1 QSKKYLKTTAMK
13 QVTRTNDDGLSS
25 QKGEMVLP
33 KNCIL
38 PNHVALICDGN
49 RRWARARGL
58 SVVEGHKNGAQAI
71 GDIAR
76 ACRDFGIHTFT
87 VWIFSSE
94 NWSRGKKE
102 VDNILHLIEQMLDKH
117 IEEAKKNNV
126 RIIHLGR
133 KDRIPQSLALKLAKA
148 EIETKDNTK
157 YVFNVA
163 IDYGGHD
170 EIVRATR
177 RIVEDDI
184 PSYDIDEKLFA
195 SYLDTHDQPYPY
207 VDLLIRTSGE
217 QRLSGLLPWQ
227 MNYAEIWW
235 EESLLP
241 DFTRE
246 RFVEALLDYSR
257 RNRRFGGSNTV
268 RKFDFQPQLVAR
280 LELDWWRSRKFAD
293 EREFAGA
300 FVNYLKEQFGVSL
313 SIAKEATDMFA
324 RALIKGET
332 EGDWKGTKRLLNH
345 FYTFLQNNV
354 KLAFEPR
361 FVASLELDYLKKSRG
376 GRHRGEL
383 HGIVRTLYAE
393 LFRIPLLQAS
403 KVAHLRVLAQEQD
416 EQAQEAVGKTKDA
429 FHKRA
434 EEYLTRSYEALKERV
449 V

>member
-1 QSKKYLKTTAMK
+1 MI
-13 QVTRTNDDGLSS
+13 
-25 QKGEMVLP
+25 P
-33 KNCIL
+33 KNADGSSSHRGEVTLPRNTIL

-49 RRWARARGL
+49 RRWARARGF
-58 SVVEGHKNGAQAI
+58 SVIEGHKKGGEAI
-71 GDIAR
+71 GEIAR

-87 VWIFSSE
+87 VWIFSTE
-94 NWSRGKKE
+94 NWSRGEKE
-102 VDNILHLIEQMLDKH
+102 AGNILHLIEQMIDKH
-117 IEEAKKNNV
+117 IEEAKKNKV
-126 RIIHLGR
+126 RIVHLGR

-177 RIVEDDI
+177 RIVEDGI

-195 SYLDTHDQPYPY
+195 SYLDTGDQPYPF

-217 QRLSGLLPWQ
+217 QRISGLLPWQ

-235 EESLLP
+235 EEIFLP
-241 DFTRE
+241 DFNRE
-246 RFVEALLDYSR
+246 RFIEALLDYSR
-257 RNRRFGGSNTV
+257 RHRRFGGSNTV

-280 LELDWWRSRKFAD
+280 FELSWWRARRFANK
-293 EREFAGA
+293 REFASA
-300 FVNYLKEQFGVSL
+300 FVNYFKEQFGVSVG
-313 SIAKEATDMFA
+313 IAKEATEMFA

-332 EGDWKGTKRLLNH
+332 EGDWKGTKRLLTH

-361 FVASLELDYLKKSRG
+361 LVASLEVDYLKKSRG

-393 LFRIPLLQAS
+393 IFRIPLLQAS

-416 EQAQEAVGKTKDA
+416 EQAQEAAGKTKDA

-434 EEYLTRSYEALKERV
+434 EEYLTASYEALKERV
-449 V
+449 A